1 MKKQPRLTPVF
12 VALCVFLASGPFPA
26 AAQVIGRVQ
35 IGAGSGSVPV
45 VPAFGGVLPS
55 AGALSTTLTPMGLN
69 GSLAAPSFA
78 PTPLVSVVPGAALSA
93 PQALT
98 VVTQRAAA
106 TAENAIIVRTPG
118 AAATH
123 IADEAAAYAELPSA
137 MTPSAQAA
145 KIEAAPAKGL
155 AGRVLDTLLRRSA
168 ASISFDGAREKSA
181 PIFGA
186 MSLKEQKPLTLPN
199 GTLADEQPT
208 IPSPDREPTTRVEAY
223 GLPGARDVGGIFETS
238 RKVLSADPAN
248 TTAVVD
254 AVKAM
259 IDADTAR
266 YGVPSSDLRL
276 IHAQRFEGKGEQAD
290 TLFVYF
296 RQTKAGLVVNGSAL
310 SFTIKMLDG
319 RPTIVAQTGQIFPQI
334 EANTET
340 VLTDDQIMG
349 KIAERTG
356 MPASDVST
364 AFEFFEQKLIY
375 SRGAWRN
382 VKLYVADGLP
392 FMVAVDVVTGLVFAW
407 DNRTGLES
415 FQAPV
420 APNGGAA
427 GVSGTVHGKT
437 VDKGPIL
444 PGSVLT
450 EIPLAFLEVKI
461 AGKSYVTDK
470 DGKFSSEAK
479 IEAGPEGLT
488 LDATLSGPYVR
499 VEDASGKTL
508 TIKVTI
514 KPGDNQIVF
523 NPASGVADENTIA
536 QVNAF
541 KTVNR
546 ALNFLRE
553 RKLTNA
559 KMDAVQLPVRS
570 NIDDECNA
578 YYTPG
583 RPSENF
589 FRSSKN
595 CVNSAY
601 DSVSQHE
608 TGHFWDDFTGGIVN
622 GGLSEGWG
630 DILSMFDLNNPII
643 GEHFLKVARA
653 GVDYIRHGE
662 NKYQYN
668 EFDEVHDQGQAW
680 GGFAWK
686 LRKALIE
693 KLGYDDGAAM
703 AESLIMPTMFAK
715 ATTIPDAMAQVLVN
729 ATKKDGTI
737 LHEAEIRA
745 AAQAHGVKLPQAAAP
760 TSSPASW
767 LKVSV
772 KSSSIESLPGANT
785 GLLPESAEA
794 ILPEHQEG
802 AKGAQG
808 VVTFTA
814 GRLVRADALSYIR
827 GYLDHFGVTYT
838 IRRISGGG
846 NGATYELAMTGNV
859 RAIENITKT
868 LKDGHLGY

>member
-12 VALCVFLASGPFPA
+12 VALSLFLTSMPLPA
-26 AAQVIGRVQ
+26 AAQMRVQ
-35 IGAGSGSVPV
+35 IGAGTGSVVPS
-45 VPAFGGVLPS
+45 VPAIGVMPTGG
-55 AGALSTTLTPMGLN
+55 AMTNALTPGMGLN
-69 GSLAAPSFA
+69 GSLAAPSAA
-78 PTPLVSVVPGAALSA
+78 PMPLVSVVPAAAVSA
-93 PQALT
+93 PSALT
-98 VVTQRAAA
+98 VITQAAA
-106 TAENAIIVRTPG
+106 TPDAANAIIVRTPG

-123 IADEAAAYAELPSA
+123 IAAEAAAYAEVPAASA
-137 MTPSAQAA
+137 PAA
-145 KIEAAPAKGL
+145 KTAAPVEKSF
-155 AGRVLDTLLRRSA
+155 AGRILDSLLRRPA
-168 ASISFDGAREKSA
+168 ASVSFDGAAEKSA
-181 PIFGA
+181 PIFGS
-186 MSLKEQKPLTLPN
+186 MSLKEHKPLSLPN
-199 GTLADEQPT
+199 GTATDEQPT
-208 IPSPDREPTTRVEAY
+208 IPSPDREPTTRIEAY
-223 GLPGARDVGGIFETS
+223 GLVPGAVDVGGIFETS
-238 RKVLSADPAN
+238 RKVLSADPSNA
-248 TTAVVD
+248 TAVVD
-254 AVKAM
+254 AVRAM
-259 IDADTAR
+259 IDADRAR
-266 YGVPSSDLRL
+266 YGVSSADLRL
-276 IHAQRFEGKGEQAD
+276 IHAQKFEGRGEQAD

-296 RQTKAGLVVNGSAL
+296 RQTKNGLVVNGSAL
-310 SFTIKMLDG
+310 SFTIKTLDG
-319 RPTIVAQTGQIFPQI
+319 RPTIVAQTGQVFPQI
-334 EANTET
+334 DANTET

-356 MPASDVST
+356 MPTADVST

-415 FQAPV
+415 FQAIPA
-420 APNGGAA
+420 APNAS
-427 GVSGTVHGKT
+427 GVSGRVGGKT

-444 PGSVLT
+444 ADSVLSDV
-450 EIPLAFLEVKI
+450 PLAFLEVKI

-470 DGKFSSEAK
+470 DGKFSTDSGLEV
-479 IEAGPEGLT
+479 GPEGLT
-488 LDATLSGPYVR
+488 LDATLAGPYVR

-508 TIKVTI
+508 TIKVLV
-514 KPGDNQIVF
+514 KAGDNQVVF
-523 NPASGVADENTIA
+523 NPNSTATDENTIA

-546 ALNFLRE
+546 ALHFLRD

-570 NIDDECNA
+570 NVDDECNA

-643 GEHFLKVARA
+643 GEHFLKEARG

-760 TSSPASW
+760 APTPASW
-767 LKVSV
+767 LKIKV
-772 KSSSIESLPGANT
+772 KSAVIGSLPNAHEGIV
-785 GLLPESAEA
+785 PESADGGA
-794 ILPEHQEG
+794 ILPAHAETP
-802 AKGAQG
+802 KLAQG
-808 VVTFTA
+808 VVTFSA

-838 IRRISGGG
+838 IRRVSG
-846 NGATYELAMTGNV
+846 NGNSTNFELAMTGNG

-868 LKDGHLGY
+868 LQEGKLGY

>member
-1 MKKQPRLTPVF
+1 MKKQPRLSPVF
-12 VALCVFLASGPFPA
+12 VALSLLLSSMPLPA
-26 AAQVIGRVQ
+26 AAQMRVQ
-35 IGAGSGSVPV
+35 VGAGSSAVTPV
-45 VPAFGGVLPS
+45 VPALGGSILPS
-55 AGALSTTLTPMGLN
+55 AGSLS
-69 GSLAAPSFA
+69 APSSLGLSNSLSAPALA
-78 PTPLVSVVPGAALSA
+78 PTPLITVVPTLAAQAPASLSA
-93 PQALT
+93 AVP
-98 VVTQRAAA
+98 AAA
-106 TAENAIIVRTPG
+106 KADAASAIVVRTPG
-118 AAATH
+118 AAATSV
-123 IADEAAAYAELPSA
+123 AAEAAAYAEISAAAVPSA
-137 MTPSAQAA
+137 KSV
-145 KIEAAPAKGL
+145 APA
-155 AGRVLDTLLRRSA
+155 AGKSVVSRALSFLGIKRA
-168 ASISFDGAREKSA
+168 ASVNFDGAREKSA
-181 PIFGA
+181 PVFGA
-186 MSLKEQKPLTLPN
+186 MGLREQKPLVLPN
-199 GTLADEQPT
+199 GSRSDEQPT

-238 RKVLSADPAN
+238 RKVLNADPAN

-254 AVKAM
+254 SIKAM

-310 SFTIKMLDG
+310 SFTVKMLDG

-334 EANTET
+334 DANTET

-364 AFEFFEQKLIY
+364 TFEFYEQKLVY
-375 SRGAWRN
+375 SRGQWRN
-382 VKLYVADGLP
+382 VKLYVAEGLP
-392 FMVAVDVVTGLVFAW
+392 FMVAVDVVTGMVFAW
-407 DNRTGLES
+407 DNRTGLQNFSVEPA
-415 FQAPV
+415 APKSPAV
-420 APNGGAA
+420 A
-427 GVSGTVHGKT
+427 GTVHGKT

-444 PGSVLT
+444 PDSQLS

-461 AGKSYVTDK
+461 GGKSYVTDK
-470 DGKFSSEAK
+470 NGQFSTEAGL
-479 IEAGPEGLT
+479 EVGPEGLT
-488 LDATLSGPYVR
+488 LDATLAGPFVR
-499 VEDASGKTL
+499 VEDATGKTL
-508 TIKVTI
+508 TIKVTV
-514 KPGDNQIVF
+514 KPGENTIVF
-523 NPASGVADENTIA
+523 NPASGATDENTIA

-553 RKLTNA
+553 RKLTNE
-559 KMDAVQLPVRS
+559 KMDKVQLPVRS

-643 GEHFLKVARA
+643 GEHFLKVPRG

-668 EFDEVHDQGQAW
+668 EYDEVHDQGQAW

-686 LRKALIE
+686 LRKALMAT
-693 KLGYDDGAAM
+693 LGEAEGAAM

-745 AAQAHGVKLPQAAAP
+745 AAAAHGVKLP
-760 TSSPASW
+760 SSGTGVATGFLSRLSGPLSALRVTGSEV
-767 LKVSV
+767 L
-772 KSSSIESLPGANT
+772 GAGSQDA
-785 GLLPESAEA
+785 GLLSAESPTNPVVKA
-794 ILPEHQEG
+794 KMTFTVG
-802 AKGAQG
+802 ALYRNRVANELRRYLDGQG
-808 VVTFTA
+808 VK
-814 GRLVRADALSYIR
+814 
-827 GYLDHFGVTYT
+827 
-838 IRRISGGG
+838 
-846 NGATYELAMTGNV
+846 YELKSYGGWLSTDYLLVIEGPQDEV
-859 RAIENITKT
+859 REHTETIQRWFNS
-868 LKDGHLGY
+868 LGSR